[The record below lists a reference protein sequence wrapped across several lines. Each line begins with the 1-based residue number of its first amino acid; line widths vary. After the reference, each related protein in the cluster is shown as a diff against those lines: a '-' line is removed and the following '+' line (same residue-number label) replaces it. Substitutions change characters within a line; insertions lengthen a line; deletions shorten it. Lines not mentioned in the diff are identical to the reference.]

1 MTLLLTPELI
11 EEVNKFLDSEAEQEA
26 ATHLGSKL
34 YKTFTHEKGGRI
46 STQVRNLEQIT
57 VTATRFADI
66 EDFVKQQM
74 GRNTGAYQEWRQVGK
89 DILEHLS
96 TLRKKADNLST
107 DEGQRLLLRLHLARG
122 WIHSVVNAYL
132 YKKALTEMGSCHA
145 EH

>member
-26 ATHLGSKL
+26 ATNLGLDL
-34 YKTFTHEKGGRI
+34 YRVFKDEKGGRI
-46 STQVRNLEQIT
+46 STQVRNLEQIA
-57 VTATRFADI
+57 VAATRFADI

-74 GRNTGAYQEWRQVGK
+74 GRNTGAYREWRRVGNT
-89 DILEHLS
+89 ILNHLR
-96 TLRKKADNLST
+96 TLRTKAEHLST

-132 YKKALTEMGSCHA
+132 YKKALTEMESCHA